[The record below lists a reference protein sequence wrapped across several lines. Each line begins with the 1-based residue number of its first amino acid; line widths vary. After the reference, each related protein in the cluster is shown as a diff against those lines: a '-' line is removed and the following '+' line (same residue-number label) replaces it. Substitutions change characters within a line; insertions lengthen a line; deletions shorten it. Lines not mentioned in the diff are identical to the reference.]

1 MCVCVWGGGG
11 RKGGW
16 GGLERGVVAMLEVSY
31 DIFDVQKKKRK

>member
-11 RKGGW
+11 EGGM